1 MCTYIYLR
9 IFRPFIQDVD
19 MNLGKLW
26 EMVRDRESMGLQ
38 RIRHDWVT
46 EQQSN
51 NNLSIYLSLHLAGSD
66 FLETSKTGPLSV
78 SM

>member
-1 MCTYIYLR
+1 MCKYIYLR

-38 RIRHDWVT
+38 RIRHDCVT
-46 EQQSN
+46 EQQKQQQSVY
-51 NNLSIYLSLHLAGSD
+51 LSISPSCW
-66 FLETSKTGPLSV
+66 F
-78 SM
+78 

>member
-1 MCTYIYLR
+1 MCKYIYLR

-46 EQQSN
+46 EQQKQQQSVY
-51 NNLSIYLSLHLAGSD
+51 LSISPSCW
-66 FLETSKTGPLSV
+66 F
-78 SM
+78 